1 MPALERKSR
10 VFLRDLAIEAD
21 IGVYAEEKGV
31 PQPLNVSIELTLEVE
46 RFAEEDL
53 AGTVDYTALARYA
66 RDLGKTH
73 IDLIETFAE
82 RLARKC
88 LGFPHVAEA
97 LVRIEKPRA
106 VPNAIAGVEIRRR
119 PQR

>member
-1 MPALERKSR
+1 MPALEPKSR
-10 VFLRDLAIEAD
+10 VFVRDLAIEAD

-31 PQPLNVSIELTLEVE
+31 PQPLIVSIELTLDVE
-46 RFAEEDL
+46 RFADEDL
-53 AGTVDYTALARYA
+53 AGTVDYTELAGHA
-66 RDLGKTH
+66 HDLGRGH

-82 RLARKC
+82 RLAERC
-88 LGFPHVAEA
+88 LRFPTVVEA

-106 VPNAIAGVEIRRR
+106 VPNAMAGVEIRRR